1 MSYREY
7 WKELNEEVEER
18 NSLVFGRIQEI
29 MTETSVGELYQDYFS
44 KAATRIANVEKIYT
58 LWETEELSKL
68 SLEELKQWN
77 RVMFEE
83 LYEEHYQHSY
93 ANPAYAVEK
102 FGAEIGQVLCLLYS
116 KIEEMTALAYE
127 GKKFFITITEELFVQ
142 VYNSFLEEELEVPI
156 KIVSVGPDRDQTI
169 IRYEE

>member
-7 WKELNEEVEER
+7 WKEQNAEVEER

-29 MTETSVGELYQDYFS
+29 MTESVVDELYQDYFS
-44 KAATRIANVEKIYT
+44 KAAARIANVEKIYT
-58 LWETEELSKL
+58 LWETDELGNL

-83 LYEEHYQHSY
+83 LYEDQYQHSY

-102 FGAEIGQVLCLLYS
+102 FGTKVGQVLCLLYS
-116 KIEEMTALAYE
+116 KT
-127 GKKFFITITEELFVQ
+127 
-142 VYNSFLEEELEVPI
+142 
-156 KIVSVGPDRDQTI
+156 
-169 IRYEE
+169 